1 MSNVLKTTTK
11 EIIVIIAIVVVFV
24 LVFFIFY
31 TEIIKRSKIEEA
43 KNNFYIVK
51 RELTIEVNK
60 CKEKDNVWFF
70 DIPCD
75 QKLTK
80 EIISDYINK
89 TNKIKNPYDGSEAVQ
104 GTSGSV
110 QINIRE
116 NSLVMSVDIHAN
128 GGIDIEH
135 TIFFLSIFER

>member
-1 MSNVLKTTTK
+1 MSNVSKTTTK
-11 EIIVIIAIVVVFV
+11 EIIVIIAIAVVFV

-31 TEIIKRSKIEEA
+31 TEIIKRNKIGDS

-70 DIPCD
+70 DIPCE
-75 QKLTK
+75 QKLTT

-89 TNKIKNPYDGSEAVQ
+89 TKKIKNPYDGHEAVQ

-110 QINIRE
+110 QINLRK
-116 NSLVMSVDIHAN
+116 NSLVMSVDIDAN

-135 TIFFLSIFER
+135 IIYTH

>member
-1 MSNVLKTTTK
+1 MNNVSKTTTK
-11 EIIVIIAIVVVFV
+11 EIIVIIAIAVVFV

-31 TEIIKRSKIEEA
+31 TEIIKRNKIEDA
-43 KNNFYIVK
+43 KNNFYIIQ
-51 RELTIEVNK
+51 RELTIEINK
-60 CKEKDNVWFF
+60 CKQKDNVWFF
-70 DIPCD
+70 DIPCE
-75 QKLTK
+75 QKLAT

-89 TNKIKNPYDGSEAVQ
+89 TKKIKNPYDGHEEVQ

-110 QINIRE
+110 QINLRK

-135 TIFFLSIFER
+135 TIYIP

>member
-1 MSNVLKTTTK
+1 MNNVSKTTTK
-11 EIIVIIAIVVVFV
+11 EIIVIIAIAVVFV

-31 TEIIKRSKIEEA
+31 TEIIKRNKIGDS

-51 RELTIEVNK
+51 RELTIEINK
-60 CKEKDNVWFF
+60 CKKKDNVWFF
-70 DIPCD
+70 DIPCE
-75 QKLTK
+75 QKLTT

-89 TNKIKNPYDGSEAVQ
+89 TKKIKNPYDGHEAVQ

-110 QINIRE
+110 QINLRK
-116 NSLVMSVDIHAN
+116 NSLVMSVDIDAN

-135 TIFFLSIFER
+135 TIYIH